1 MANTATTNTPC
12 SMLNSAGFQ
21 AWITEMT
28 TELTAVGL
36 TQTADTGQIN
46 PATVALPGAINT
58 VAGYQIWRFN
68 DTLQATSPIFLK
80 LEYGTGGSI
89 TSVPNIILSIGQG
102 SNGSGTLT
110 GTVTTRASCTGG
122 NALNSAVAN
131 APSFWVYNPTY
142 GVLACGWKFGI
153 NSSNVVSTVPMAG
166 FIIERSCDTNGN
178 ATGDAAIVVT
188 PSISSTG
195 SAIVGA
201 CAQIFSYLTSAL
213 TTPATPTAALN
224 AWSTFWPMNPASSAV
239 GSNNQVMPRFHLTP
253 NIQLSGTSGVCL
265 ASEFSMASTFAAA
278 LIGTTSKTYIALGNF
293 VGITQN
299 QLAQTGGQPVA
310 GYVLWQ

>member
-1 MANTATTNTPC
+1 
-12 SMLNSAGFQ
+12 MLNSAGFQ

-46 PATVALPGAINT
+46 PATVALPGSANT
-58 VAGYQIWRFN
+58 IAGSQIWRFN
-68 DTLQATSPIFLK
+68 DTLQATSPVFLK
-80 LEYGTGGSI
+80 IEYGTGGAI
-89 TSVPNIILSIGQG
+89 TTVPLIILSIGQG

-110 GTVTTRASCTGG
+110 GTVSARVACTAG

-142 GVLACGWKFGI
+142 GVLACAWKFGI
-153 NSSNVVSTVPMAG
+153 NSSTVASTVPMAG
-166 FIIERSCDTNGN
+166 FIIERSCDTSGN
-178 ATGDAAIVVT
+178 ATGDAVSLITTSNSAV
-188 PSISSTG
+188 G
-195 SAIVGA
+195 SAVVGN
-201 CAQIFSYLTSAL
+201 CIQTYSYLASAL

-224 AWSTFWPMNPASSAV
+224 SWSAFWPMNPASSAV
-239 GSNNQVMPRFHLTP
+239 GANNQVMPRFHSTP

-265 ASEFSMASTFAAA
+265 ASEFSMASTFPAA
-278 LIGTTSKTYIALGNF
+278 LIGVTSKTYIALGNF
-293 VGITQN
+293 FGVSNLI
-299 QLAQTGGQPVA
+299 AQTGGQAMA